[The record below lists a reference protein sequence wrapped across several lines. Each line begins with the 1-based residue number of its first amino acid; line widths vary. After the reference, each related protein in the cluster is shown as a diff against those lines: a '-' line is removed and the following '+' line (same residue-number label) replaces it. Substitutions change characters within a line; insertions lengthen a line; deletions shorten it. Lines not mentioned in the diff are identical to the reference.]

1 MNEIEYEQLHFANNM
16 PIRVASLYKDL
27 YAAMSEGRNSGLDDP
42 CMREL
47 ELSARTNGPQIEV
60 LHGDGRWRG
69 SQLLLRSDEPHLS
82 PSTAMGIQITID
94 KDSVLKLLSA
104 MRATR
109 GGSGEFVGLQYY
121 NAILALPKV
130 VELGEETSSSLGM
143 LVSPIPP
150 MHRPIAT
157 FMFAHEDKPALREAL
172 LQIAADTGMSPSE
185 HRRWVVN
192 EANRT

>member
-1 MNEIEYEQLHFANNM
+1 MNEIEYEHLHFANNM

-47 ELSARTNGPQIEV
+47 ELSVRTNGPQIEV
-60 LHGDGRWRG
+60 LKGDGRWRS
-69 SQLLLRSDEPHLS
+69 SQLLLRSDNPHLS
-82 PSTAMGIQITID
+82 STTALAVQITLD
-94 KDSVLKLLSA
+94 KDAVLKLLSA
-104 MRATR
+104 MRAAR
-109 GGSGEFVGLQYY
+109 GSGDFVGLQYY

-130 VELGEETSSSLGM
+130 VELGQEVSSSVGM

-157 FMFAHEDKPALREAL
+157 FMFAHEDKPALRVAL
-172 LQIAADTGMSPSE
+172 LQIEADTGMSPSE
-185 HRRWVVN
+185 HRRWVAN